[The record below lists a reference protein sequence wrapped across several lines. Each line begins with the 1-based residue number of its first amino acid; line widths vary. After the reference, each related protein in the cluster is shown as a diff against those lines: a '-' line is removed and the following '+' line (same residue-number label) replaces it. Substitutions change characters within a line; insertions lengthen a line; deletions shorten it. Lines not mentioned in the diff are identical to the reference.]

1 MNLNK
6 LTKILV
12 IVASLLAVVFWATIA
27 FSSEAEGGM
36 ITPMIY
42 VAFVVLA
49 VAIALVV
56 LYTVKNLASKK
67 GELKRT
73 FISVGAFLGV
83 ILVAFLL
90 ADSTPVTVGGE
101 EFSSTTSKESSVAST
116 ESSITSSVSSITTS
130 TSVSSETSL
139 FPQDAVNN
147 IPATANNANTFF
159 IFFVCFLKLSTQM

>member
-12 IVASLLAVVFWATIA
+12 IVASLLAVIFWATIA
-27 FSSEAEGGM
+27 FSSEEEGGM

-42 VAFVVLA
+42 VAFAVLA
-49 VAIALVV
+49 VAIVLVL

-67 GELKRT
+67 GELKKT

-101 EFSSTTSKESSVAST
+101 EFSTTTSKMVST
-116 ESSITSSVSSITTS
+116 G
-130 TSVSSETSL
+130 L
-139 FPQDAVNN
+139 
-147 IPATANNANTFF
+147 NTFY
-159 IFFVCFLKLSTQM
+159 IVATVAIALMFLTGYNRIKK

>member
-1 MNLNK
+1 MNSNK

-27 FSSEAEGGM
+27 FSSEEEGGM

-49 VAIALVV
+49 VAIVLVL
-56 LYTVKNLASKK
+56 LYTIKNLASKK
-67 GELKRT
+67 GELKKT

-83 ILVAFLL
+83 ILVAFVL

-101 EFSSTTSKESSVAST
+101 EFSSTTSRLVSTGLITFYIVAVVA
-116 ESSITSSVSSITTS
+116 IG
-130 TSVSSETSL
+130 L
-139 FPQDAVNN
+139 M
-147 IPATANNANTFF
+147 FF
-159 IFFVCFLKLSTQM
+159 TGYNRIKK

>member
-27 FSSEAEGGM
+27 FSDEAEGGL

-42 VAFVVLA
+42 VAFAVLA
-49 VAIALVV
+49 VAIVLVL

-67 GELKRT
+67 GELKKT

-90 ADSTPVTVGGE
+90 ADSTPVKVGGE
-101 EFSSTTSKESSVAST
+101 EFSSTTSKMVST
-116 ESSITSSVSSITTS
+116 G
-130 TSVSSETSL
+130 L
-139 FPQDAVNN
+139 
-147 IPATANNANTFF
+147 NTFY
-159 IFFVCFLKLSTQM
+159 IVAVIAIGLMFFTGYNRIKK

>member
-42 VAFVVLA
+42 VAFAVLA
-49 VAIALVV
+49 VAIVLVL
-56 LYTVKNLASKK
+56 LYTVKNLAAKK
-67 GELKRT
+67 GELKKT

-101 EFSSTTSKESSVAST
+101 EFSSTTSKVVST
-116 ESSITSSVSSITTS
+116 G
-130 TSVSSETSL
+130 L
-139 FPQDAVNN
+139 
-147 IPATANNANTFF
+147 NTFY
-159 IFFVCFLKLSTQM
+159 IVAVVAIGLMFFTGYNRIKK

>member
-6 LTKILV
+6 LTKLLV
-12 IVASLLAVVFWATIA
+12 IVASLLAIVFWTTIA
-27 FSSEAEGGM
+27 FSSEEQGGM

-49 VAIALVV
+49 VAIVLVL
-56 LYTVKNLASKK
+56 LYTFKNLAAKK
-67 GELKRT
+67 SELKKT

-101 EFSSTTSKESSVAST
+101 EFSSTTSKMVST
-116 ESSITSSVSSITTS
+116 G
-130 TSVSSETSL
+130 L
-139 FPQDAVNN
+139 
-147 IPATANNANTFF
+147 NTFY
-159 IFFVCFLKLSTQM
+159 IVALVAIGLMFFTGYNRIKK

>member
-42 VAFVVLA
+42 VAFAVLA
-49 VAIALVV
+49 VAIVLVL

-67 GELKRT
+67 GELKKT

-90 ADSTPVTVGGE
+90 ADNTPVTVGGE
-101 EFSSTTSKESSVAST
+101 EFSSTTSKMVST
-116 ESSITSSVSSITTS
+116 G
-130 TSVSSETSL
+130 L
-139 FPQDAVNN
+139 
-147 IPATANNANTFF
+147 NTFY
-159 IFFVCFLKLSTQM
+159 IVAIVAIGLMFFTGYNRIKK

>member
-42 VAFVVLA
+42 VAFAVLA
-49 VAIALVV
+49 VAIVLVL

-67 GELKRT
+67 GELKKT

-101 EFSSTTSKESSVAST
+101 EFSSTTSKMVST
-116 ESSITSSVSSITTS
+116 G
-130 TSVSSETSL
+130 L
-139 FPQDAVNN
+139 
-147 IPATANNANTFF
+147 NTFY
-159 IFFVCFLKLSTQM
+159 IVAVVAIGLMFFTGYNRIKK

>member
-27 FSSEAEGGM
+27 FSSEEEGGM

-49 VAIALVV
+49 VAIVLVL
-56 LYTVKNLASKK
+56 LYTIKNLAAKK
-67 GELKRT
+67 GELKKT

-90 ADSTPVTVGGE
+90 ADSTPVKVGGE
-101 EFSSTTSKESSVAST
+101 EFSSTTSKLVST
-116 ESSITSSVSSITTS
+116 G
-130 TSVSSETSL
+130 L
-139 FPQDAVNN
+139 
-147 IPATANNANTFF
+147 NTFY
-159 IFFVCFLKLSTQM
+159 IVALAAIALMFLTGYNRIKK

>member
-12 IVASLLAVVFWATIA
+12 IVASLLAVIFWATIA

-42 VAFVVLA
+42 VAFAVLA
-49 VAIALVV
+49 VAIVLVL
-56 LYTVKNLASKK
+56 LYTVKNLASNK
-67 GELKRT
+67 GELKKT

-101 EFSSTTSKESSVAST
+101 EFSSTTSKMVST
-116 ESSITSSVSSITTS
+116 G
-130 TSVSSETSL
+130 L
-139 FPQDAVNN
+139 
-147 IPATANNANTFF
+147 NTFY
-159 IFFVCFLKLSTQM
+159 IVAIVAIALMFLTGYNRIKK

>member
-12 IVASLLAVVFWATIA
+12 IVASLLAVVFWTTIA
-27 FSSEAEGGM
+27 FSSEEDGGM

-49 VAIALVV
+49 VAVV
-56 LYTVKNLASKK
+56 LVLLYTFKNLAAKK
-67 GELKRT
+67 GELKKT

-83 ILVAFLL
+83 ILVAFIL

-101 EFSSTTSKESSVAST
+101 EFSSTTSRLVST
-116 ESSITSSVSSITTS
+116 G
-130 TSVSSETSL
+130 L
-139 FPQDAVNN
+139 
-147 IPATANNANTFF
+147 NTFY
-159 IFFVCFLKLSTQM
+159 IVAIAAIVLMFFTGYNRIKK

>member
-27 FSSEAEGGM
+27 FSSEEEGGM

-49 VAIALVV
+49 VAILLVL
-56 LYTVKNLASKK
+56 LYTFKNLAAKK

-101 EFSSTTSKESSVAST
+101 EFSSTTSKMVST
-116 ESSITSSVSSITTS
+116 G
-130 TSVSSETSL
+130 L
-139 FPQDAVNN
+139 
-147 IPATANNANTFF
+147 NTFY
-159 IFFVCFLKLSTQM
+159 IVALVAIGLMFFTGYNRIKK

>member
-12 IVASLLAVVFWATIA
+12 IVASLLAVVFWTTIA
-27 FSSEAEGGM
+27 FSSEEEGGM

-49 VAIALVV
+49 VASVLVL
-56 LYTVKNLASKK
+56 LYTFKNLAAKK

-73 FISVGAFLGV
+73 FISIGAFLGV

-90 ADSTPVTVGGE
+90 ADSTPVKVGGE
-101 EFSSTTSKESSVAST
+101 EFSSTISKLVST
-116 ESSITSSVSSITTS
+116 G
-130 TSVSSETSL
+130 L
-139 FPQDAVNN
+139 
-147 IPATANNANTFF
+147 NTFY
-159 IFFVCFLKLSTQM
+159 IVAIVAIGLMFFTGYNRIKK

>member
-42 VAFVVLA
+42 VAFAVLA
-49 VAIALVV
+49 VAIVLVL

-67 GELKRT
+67 GELKKT

-101 EFSSTTSKESSVAST
+101 EFSSTTSKMVST
-116 ESSITSSVSSITTS
+116 G
-130 TSVSSETSL
+130 L
-139 FPQDAVNN
+139 
-147 IPATANNANTFF
+147 NTFY
-159 IFFVCFLKLSTQM
+159 IVALVAIGLMFFTGYNRIKK

>member
-27 FSSEAEGGM
+27 FSSEEEGGM

-42 VAFVVLA
+42 VAFAVLA
-49 VAIALVV
+49 VAIVLVL
-56 LYTVKNLASKK
+56 LYTVKNLAAKK
-67 GELKRT
+67 GELKKT

-101 EFSSTTSKESSVAST
+101 EFSSTTSKMVST
-116 ESSITSSVSSITTS
+116 G
-130 TSVSSETSL
+130 L
-139 FPQDAVNN
+139 
-147 IPATANNANTFF
+147 NTFY
-159 IFFVCFLKLSTQM
+159 IVAIVAIGLMFFTGYNRIKK

>member
-27 FSSEAEGGM
+27 FSSEEEGGM

-42 VAFVVLA
+42 VAFAVLA
-49 VAIALVV
+49 VAIVLVL

-101 EFSSTTSKESSVAST
+101 EFSSTTSKMVST
-116 ESSITSSVSSITTS
+116 G
-130 TSVSSETSL
+130 L
-139 FPQDAVNN
+139 
-147 IPATANNANTFF
+147 NTFY
-159 IFFVCFLKLSTQM
+159 IVAVVAIGLMFLTGYNRIKK

>member
-42 VAFVVLA
+42 VAFAVLA
-49 VAIALVV
+49 VAIVLVL

-67 GELKRT
+67 
-73 FISVGAFLGV
+73 
-83 ILVAFLL
+83 
-90 ADSTPVTVGGE
+90 
-101 EFSSTTSKESSVAST
+101 
-116 ESSITSSVSSITTS
+116 
-130 TSVSSETSL
+130 
-139 FPQDAVNN
+139 VN
-147 IPATANNANTFF
+147 
-159 IFFVCFLKLSTQM
+159 

>member
-27 FSSEAEGGM
+27 FSSEEEGGM

-42 VAFVVLA
+42 VAFAVLA
-49 VAIALVV
+49 VAIVLVL

-101 EFSSTTSKESSVAST
+101 EFSSTTSKMVST
-116 ESSITSSVSSITTS
+116 G
-130 TSVSSETSL
+130 L
-139 FPQDAVNN
+139 
-147 IPATANNANTFF
+147 NTFY
-159 IFFVCFLKLSTQM
+159 IVAVVAIGLMFFTGYNRIKK